1 MRCHP
6 QVTPSL
12 RQATRYRPPASAA
25 PRTRQHVGYRRP
37 CWTTLFLL
45 HPVGRGL
52 WWRWTILF
60 LLGAAGRGSRGRLIV
75 ASIHVKF
82 PGLAGRLPE
91 MGTIS
96 RSPNREQD
104 SPGFVLERC
113 YFFHDA
119 FIRVYCEIILD
130 NFVGHVLRHRSRWD
144 RRILIGR
151 YS

>member
-1 MRCHP
+1 MALPNFNQAMASFDPDSDNHTVGPRWKKWASRFENYLVAMN
-6 QVTPSL
+6 VTSL
-12 RQATRYRPPASAA
+12 
-25 PRTRQHVGYRRP
+25 
-37 CWTTLFLL
+37 
-45 HPVGRGL
+45 
-52 WWRWTILF
+52 
-60 LLGAAGRGSRGRLIV
+60 
-75 ASIHVKF
+75 HVKF
-82 PGLAGRLPE
+82 PGFAGRLPE

-96 RSPNREQD
+96 RSPDREQD

-119 FIRVYCEIILD
+119 FIRVNCEIILD